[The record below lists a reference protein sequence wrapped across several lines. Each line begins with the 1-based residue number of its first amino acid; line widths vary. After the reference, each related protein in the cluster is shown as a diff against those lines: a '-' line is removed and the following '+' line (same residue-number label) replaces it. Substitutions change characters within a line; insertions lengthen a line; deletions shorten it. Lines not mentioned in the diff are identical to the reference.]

1 MTRGQARKEPD
12 TITQVQDMVDVHGVV
27 QKIPVQMVDPKQPQK
42 DSDGSIPEF
51 VNISGKQVLITVKG
65 FPMNT
70 IKVTKWGILK
80 GSQWRDRS
88 QPAPAWGRYP
98 PFIERKKS
106 SSGEYDPV
114 YMLTEDQ
121 AIEEIKKHINPEPGF
136 GSRSRLKGFEKFA
149 KVPVFNEVGIEYDDG
164 TRGED
169 RARVLAAINVQKTML
184 EEQWA
189 KAQKSMML

>member
-1 MTRGQARKEPD
+1 MRQARKRSKRK
-12 TITQVQDMVDVHGVV
+12 TSTQQNSN
-27 QKIPVQMVDPKQPQK
+27 KQELKTEGAKQLEIK
-42 DSDGSIPEF
+42 TEAH
-51 VNISGKQVLITVKG
+51 ISGKQVLITVKG